1 MGTTTDS
8 YADSPP
14 ATVVLTFGQLWQIP
28 TFLIG
33 LVILGGVW
41 AARPLWYDPEA
52 LRFGRNLAQS
62 RRAVETGEAVQE
74 ATHLLVDALGH
85 VGRHPQHQGEIQF
98 LLGSAYVRLAEKA
111 SNDKSKELWQQ
122 ASRYL
127 EQAQQSGVPDADKG
141 LLIFRSAQSR
151 YFTDQS
157 AESLKKI
164 IVEMN
169 GCVERLPEQRWE
181 ALGILT
187 QAYLKANP
195 PDVKS
200 ALLTN
205 ERQLQ
210 LPQEDDRLLD
220 PVRLLRGELQI
231 RTGEREEARGTLA
244 RISKAAP
251 AALLQRARYL
261 RAQSFQDEQ
270 IWSQAAELWE
280 QIIAD
285 TNSPPTDTGHVLY
298 CLGVC
303 YQNLD
308 KGTKAEAIW
317 EKTATQGGEEALAAK
332 FYMAELRVK
341 ARRFDEALKIY
352 EKTLGDVEK
361 PDDYRGA
368 LVPVARI
375 AGTLEAACQEAEKAG
390 ALESACRLAK
400 VYARVVRHEIGLLMI
415 ARMAEVKA
423 KASNEAKDFKEA
435 GLAYEGAAAVSS
447 PGPQEARL
455 LWSSAKNHLAAK
467 DYSYAESVINHF
479 IDLHPPADGLSE
491 ARYRLG
497 EIAEAQ
503 QAQENATT
511 PAPNPDGP
519 GQEKPSKAEENW
531 RKCYELPGAFAARA
545 GVKLAVALQQRHKL
559 EEAEAILQKNLDS
572 TRVDEAQEE
581 SMFVLAN
588 IMYLQASYTRA
599 KIAWERALLLYPTSR
614 FTFLALYQLGD
625 CYRRLA
631 DIDIETIRKNRGA
644 FIDRNLQESAI
655 QKHRYDLE
663 GAEAKFS
670 KLTEDIQAKRAGGAA
685 LTEFETDLLRR
696 ALFDL
701 ADCFVDHGK
710 YEAARQTYE
719 RLAADYQ
726 EQIDG
731 VEALKRLFYSYTVTN
746 PPDRVKAA
754 DALSRQELVLKALPD
769 SAFAGRL
776 ESESRRAYEKGLER
790 QKGELEK
797 LNGLYGDPKKN
808 GLPEI
813 IQHDG

>member
-52 LRFGRNLAQS
+52 IHFGRNLAQA

-74 ATHLLVDALGH
+74 ATHLLVDALAH
-85 VGRHPQHQGEIQF
+85 ADRHPQHQGELQF

-111 SNDKSKELWQQ
+111 NNDKSKDLWQQ

-127 EQAQQSGVPDADKG
+127 EQAQQSGVPDTDKG
-141 LLIFRSAQSR
+141 LLNFRSAQSR
-151 YFTDQS
+151 YYTDQS
-157 AESLKKI
+157 PESLKKI

-169 GCVERLPEQRWE
+169 ACVEKLPEQRWE

-187 QAYLKANP
+187 QAYLKTSP
-195 PDVKS
+195 PDVKA

-220 PVRLLRGELQI
+220 PVRLLRGELQLRI
-231 RTGEREEARGTLA
+231 GDREEARGTLA

-251 AALLQRARYL
+251 APLLQRARYL

-270 IWSQAAELWE
+270 IWSQAAEVWE
-280 QIIAD
+280 QIVAD
-285 TNSPPTDTGHVLY
+285 TRSPAADTGHVLY

-308 KGTKAEAIW
+308 KGSKAEIIW
-317 EKTATQGGEEALAAK
+317 EKTATQGGDEALAANL
-332 FYMAELRVK
+332 YLAELRVK
-341 ARRFDEALKIY
+341 ARRFDDALKIY
-352 EKTLGDVEK
+352 EKTLADVER
-361 PDDYRGA
+361 PEDYRGT

-375 AGTLEAACQEAEKAG
+375 AGTLEAGCQDAEKTG
-390 ALESACRLAK
+390 ALELGCRLAK
-400 VYARVVRHEIGLLMI
+400 VYARVVRHEIGLLMV
-415 ARMAEVKA
+415 AHMAEARA
-423 KASNEAKDFKEA
+423 KASNDPKDFKEA
-435 GLAYEGAAAVSS
+435 GLAYEGAAAASGA
-447 PGPQEARL
+447 GPQESRL
-455 LWSSAKNHLAAK
+455 LWSSAKNLLAAK
-467 DYSYAESVINHF
+467 DYSYAESVINRF
-479 IDLHPPADGLSE
+479 IDLRPPADGLSE

-503 QAQENATT
+503 QAQEEPTKPT
-511 PAPNPDGP
+511 QDPGGP
-519 GQEKPSKAEENW
+519 GQDKPSKAEENW
-531 RKCYELPGAFAARA
+531 RKCYDQSGAFASRA
-545 GVKLAVALQQRHKL
+545 GVKLAIALQHRHKL

-572 TRVDEAQEE
+572 TNAQEE

-599 KIAWERALLLYPTSR
+599 KNTWERALVLYPTSR
-614 FTFLALYQLGD
+614 FAFAALYQLGD

-631 DIDIETIRKNRGA
+631 DIDINTIRGNRGA
-644 FIDRNLQESAI
+644 FIDHNLQESAI
-655 QKHRYDLE
+655 RKHRYLLDF
-663 GAEAKFS
+663 AEAKFT
-670 KLTEDIQAKRAGGAA
+670 KLTEDIQAKRAGGTA
-685 LTEFETDLLRR
+685 LTEFEADLLRR

-701 ADCFVDHGK
+701 ADCLSDHSK
-710 YEAARQTYE
+710 YEPARQIYA

-726 EQIDG
+726 EQIEG
-731 VEALKRLFYSYTVTN
+731 VDALKRLYYSYTVIN

-754 DALSRQELVLKALPD
+754 EALNRLELLLKALPD
-769 SAFAGRL
+769 AVFSGRL
-776 ESESRRAYEKGLER
+776 ESESRKAYEKWLED
-790 QKGELEK
+790 QKEELKK
-797 LNGLYGDPKKN
+797 LNGLYGDPKK

-813 IQHDG
+813 IQHEG